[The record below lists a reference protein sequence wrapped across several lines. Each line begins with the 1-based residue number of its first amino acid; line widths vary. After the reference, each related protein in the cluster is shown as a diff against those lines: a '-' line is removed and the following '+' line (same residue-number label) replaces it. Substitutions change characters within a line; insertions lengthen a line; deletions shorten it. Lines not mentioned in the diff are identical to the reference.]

1 MFLPICKTFTMP
13 VGIIDTVIEWE
24 FIGLSNEKINILL
37 LRWMN
42 NSRIRVEFKGS
53 CSKQD
58 KTNFTRRNVVN
69 LFIVYEIDTWS
80 RDLNAN
86 LTLKD
91 CSILITL

>member
-1 MFLPICKTFTMP
+1 MFLPICKTFKMP

-53 CSKQD
+53 C
-58 KTNFTRRNVVN
+58 
-69 LFIVYEIDTWS
+69 
-80 RDLNAN
+80 
-86 LTLKD
+86 
-91 CSILITL
+91 

>member
-1 MFLPICKTFTMP
+1 MP

-53 CSKQD
+53 C
-58 KTNFTRRNVVN
+58 
-69 LFIVYEIDTWS
+69 
-80 RDLNAN
+80 
-86 LTLKD
+86 
-91 CSILITL
+91 